1 MICIIALIV
10 FGLLGL
16 FSLKYRFLAK
26 EAFECVFNRLRF
38 RPCQTGLDQRIKS
51 KIVAKILKRHQ
62 KTGKFINK
70 YFEVISWFLVVAMIV
85 SSIYSAFGI
94 YNLIRYKT
102 CDPNH
107 PENCPLT
114 PKQIEQGCGCE
125 NPECTKE

>member
-1 MICIIALIV
+1 MICIIALAV
-10 FGLLGL
+10 FSLLGL
-16 FSLKYRFLAK
+16 FSLKYRYLAK

-51 KIVAKILKRHQ
+51 KIISKILKHNQ
-62 KTGKFINK
+62 KTGRFVNK
-70 YFEVISWFLVVAMIV
+70 YFEVISWFFVIIMLASFV
-85 SSIYSAFGI
+85 YSAFGI

-114 PKQIEQGCGCE
+114 PKQIQQGCGCE
-125 NPECTKE
+125 DPECGEE

>member
-1 MICIIALIV
+1 MICVIALVI

-26 EAFECVFNRLRF
+26 EAFECVFNRLRL

-51 KIVAKILKRHQ
+51 KIVAKVLKRHQ
-62 KTGKFINK
+62 ATGKFINK
-70 YFEVISWFLVVAMIV
+70 YFEAISWFFVLITFISFA
-85 SSIYSAFGI
+85 YSAFSI

-102 CDPNH
+102 CDLNH

-114 PKQIEQGCGCE
+114 PKQIEQGCSCE
-125 NPECTKE
+125 DPKCEIE